1 MKTTTQKQEM
11 IFSKE
16 IITTGR
22 DYIISLNNYNLAK
35 KDLNSK
41 LETII
46 TVYLDN
52 CLKYVKEN
60 KDTLTNGL
68 PLNYNAKVSKFKLE
82 LIKALNQDVDNNI
95 SIPAKTAFDVFNK
108 VMKKANEK
116 LLTKLRLMDYSTIKK
131 FSELEPKYLKYD
143 ALTNIGLNYDD
154 DYKKI
159 VEYIK
164 ASYKEQQQVKQIETK
179 KSSLEKIGFNVS
191 KSKTK
196 KLVEAK

>member
-1 MKTTTQKQEM
+1 
-11 IFSKE
+11 
-16 IITTGR
+16 
-22 DYIISLNNYNLAK
+22 
-35 KDLNSK
+35 
-41 LETII
+41 
-46 TVYLDN
+46 
-52 CLKYVKEN
+52 
-60 KDTLTNGL
+60 
-68 PLNYNAKVSKFKLE
+68 
-82 LIKALNQDVDNNI
+82 
-95 SIPAKTAFDVFNK
+95 
-108 VMKKANEK
+108 
-116 LLTKLRLMDYSTIKK
+116 MDYSTIKK

-179 KSSLEKIGFNVS
+179 KSSLEKIGFSVS

>member
-1 MKTTTQKQEM
+1 MKTTTQKE
-11 IFSKE
+11 ITFSKE
-16 IITTGR
+16 IITTGK

-52 CLKYVKEN
+52 CLKYVKES

-82 LIKALNQDVDNNI
+82 LIKAINQDIDNNI
-95 SIPAKTAFDVFNK
+95 SIPAKTAFDVFSK

-116 LLTKLRLMDYSTIKK
+116 LLIKLRLMDYSTIKK

-143 ALTNIGLNYDD
+143 ALTNIGLNYDE

-179 KSSLEKIGFNVS
+179 KSSLEKIGFSVS